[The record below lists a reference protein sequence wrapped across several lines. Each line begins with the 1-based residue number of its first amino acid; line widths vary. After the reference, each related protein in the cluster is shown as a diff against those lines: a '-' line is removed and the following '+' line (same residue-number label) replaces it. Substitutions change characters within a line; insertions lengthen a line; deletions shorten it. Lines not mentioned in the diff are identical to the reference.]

1 MTLKHWLSF
10 ALVIVAPLAGPSLA
24 AQTRAPVTAPG
35 LWPERTLAPS
45 QKEFRDAVI
54 VLRDSLRAV
63 LATAARLDRAQAAGS
78 NAVVAS
84 NARSLVSECERA
96 SRGAAHLQEQ
106 IKGFT
111 TSEQRG
117 NDALDRFRR
126 ALLALQHDMAACG
139 TEVNAAVLPTVTG
152 DKLGAAHAKA
162 TKAISAYDVAVQAIM
177 KTLSIPLDPKNHKSA
192 IET

>member
-1 MTLKHWLSF
+1 MTLKHCLSL
-10 ALVIVAPLAGPSLA
+10 ALVVVAPLAGPSLA
-24 AQTRAPVTAPG
+24 AQTPAPATAPG
-35 LWPERTLAPS
+35 LWPERPLAPS

-63 LATAARLDRAQAAGS
+63 LATAARLERTQAAGS

-96 SRGAAHLQEQ
+96 SRGAARLQEQ

-126 ALLALQHDMAACG
+126 ALLGLQREMSACS
-139 TEVNAAVLPTVTG
+139 TEVHAAVQPTVTG

-162 TKAISAYDVAVQAIM
+162 TKAIGAYDVAVQEIM
-177 KTLSIPLDPKNHKSA
+177 KTLSIHLDPKNHKSA